1 MTKNLGEER
10 VSSLLFRLSVPAIF
24 SMLSAAIYN
33 IVDRI
38 FVARIDPLALTGVGI
53 TMPLQIIQMAF
64 VLLIGIG
71 SSTMISIRLGEDN
84 TQDAEGILFAALK
97 YIFISMI
104 LISIPMIVF
113 IKPILRLLSVSPQ
126 VMGYAT
132 DYIVILLAGSVLG
145 LPGFCINNTL
155 RSIGHAK
162 TSMMIIIISSVINI
176 ILDPVLIFGFDMG
189 IKGAAVATVI
199 SQIFVSIAVIGLF
212 IVKKDFPVN
221 LHFNHAKKS
230 YQYLK
235 MIIIN
240 GAPSF
245 YMQILGTVV
254 AIVFNTSVLK
264 YGGDLYLAAF
274 TIIGSIYSLYHMFII
289 GLVQGNQPICGYN
302 YGAKKYHRVKE
313 ALALTLKI
321 SLGISI
327 VLQAALFLFP
337 HIIIRLFTPDQQLM
351 DITSQSIKLYL
362 LMLPAAGLHTVIS
375 QYFQA
380 VEKPRLA
387 SILLLLRYGVVL
399 IPMLFIIPRFFSV
412 QGVFIS
418 NAVSDLTAF
427 LAAAYFVIK
436 EFKKLSFEI

>member
-1 MTKNLGEER
+1 MSKNLGEEKVR
-10 VSSLLFRLSVPAIF
+10 SLLFKLSVPAIL

-71 SSTMISIRLGEDN
+71 SSTMISIRLGENN
-84 TQDAEGILFAALK
+84 TEDAEGILFAALK

-104 LISIPMIVF
+104 LISVPMIIF
-113 IKPILRLLSVSPQ
+113 IKPILKILSVSPQ

-132 DYIVILLAGSVLG
+132 DYIVILLAGSILG

-155 RSIGHAK
+155 RSIGQAK
-162 TSMMIIIISSVINI
+162 TSMIIIIISSVINI
-176 ILDPVLIFGFDMG
+176 ILDPLLIFGFNMG
-189 IKGAAVATVI
+189 IKGAAIATVI
-199 SQIFVSIAVIGLF
+199 SQIFVTIAVIGLF
-212 IVKKDFPVN
+212 IIKKDLPVN
-221 LHFNHAKKS
+221 LHFVHVKKS

-245 YMQILGTVV
+245 YMQILGTAVS
-254 AIVFNTSVLK
+254 ILFNTSVLK

-289 GLVQGNQPICGYN
+289 GLVQGNQPICGFN
-302 YGAKKYHRVKE
+302 YGAKKYQRVRE
-313 ALALTLKI
+313 SLALTLKI

-337 HIIIRLFTPDQQLM
+337 DMIIRIFTPDRELIR
-351 DITSQSIKLYL
+351 ITSQSARLYL

-418 NAVSDLTAF
+418 NAISDFVAF
-427 LAAAYFVIK
+427 LVAAYFIIK
-436 EFKKLSFEI
+436 EFKKLAFEI

>member
-1 MTKNLGEER
+1 MSKNLGEESVR
-10 VSSLLFRLSVPAIF
+10 SLLFKLSVPAIL
-24 SMLSAAIYN
+24 SMMSAAIYN

-71 SSTMISIRLGEDN
+71 SSTMISIKLGEDN
-84 TQDAEGILFAALK
+84 TEDAEGILFAALK
-97 YIFISMI
+97 YIFISLI

-132 DYIVILLAGSVLG
+132 DYIVILLAGSIIG

-176 ILDPVLIFGFDMG
+176 ILDPILIFGFDMG
-189 IKGAAVATVI
+189 IKGAAIATVI
-199 SQIFVSIAVIGLF
+199 SQMFVSIAVIGLF
-212 IVKKDFPVN
+212 FIKKDFPVN
-221 LHFNHAKKS
+221 LHFDHAKKS

-235 MIIIN
+235 MIVIN

-245 YMQILGTVV
+245 YMQILGTAVSV
-254 AIVFNTSVLK
+254 IFNTAVLK

-274 TIIGSIYSLYHMFII
+274 TIIGSIYSMYHMFIV
-289 GLVQGNQPICGYN
+289 GLVQGNQPICGFN
-302 YGAKKYHRVKE
+302 YGAKKYLRVRE
-313 ALALTLKI
+313 ALSLTLKLSLFI
-321 SLGISI
+321 SL
-327 VLQAALFLFP
+327 VLQGILFLYP
-337 HIIIRLFTPDQQLM
+337 HIIIRMFTPDQQLI
-351 DITSQSIKLYL
+351 DITSQSVRLYL

-380 VEKPRLA
+380 VKKPRLA
-387 SILLLLRYGVVL
+387 SILLLLRYGIVL

-427 LAAAYFVIK
+427 LVAAYFVIK